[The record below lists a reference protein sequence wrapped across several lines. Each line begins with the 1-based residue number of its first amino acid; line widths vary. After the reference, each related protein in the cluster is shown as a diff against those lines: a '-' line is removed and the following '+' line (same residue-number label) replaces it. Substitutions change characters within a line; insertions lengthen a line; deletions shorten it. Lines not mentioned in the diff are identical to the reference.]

1 MRQTPQSLY
10 KYWPAYFM
18 FLIKVLANRILA
30 SFKVLKRININKCKP
45 TVFSL
50 LFLHYEWHHI
60 TLGCWVMIREQW
72 CWFDELCMKGLL
84 STLPSL
90 GKARL
95 LKAILMCAFV
105 RPLCGPFLTFQT
117 SQIQNPLHRAAFCL
131 CQSLVP
137 EDVTH
142 WFRHVVQCFLCV
154 CLLVFVCLFYMQ
166 EAVNWHL
173 CN

>member
-1 MRQTPQSLY
+1 MASSIST
-10 KYWPAYFM
+10 
-18 FLIKVLANRILA
+18 
-30 SFKVLKRININKCKP
+30 SFKVLKCININKCKP

-84 STLPSL
+84 STLPSFSL

-105 RPLCGPFLTFQT
+105 KPLCGPFWL
-117 SQIQNPLHRAAFCL
+117 SKLQIRKFRVYLHRASFCL
-131 CQSLVP
+131 CQVTCAWGCHSVVSAHSVVYSFVWLILV
-137 EDVTH
+137 VCL
-142 WFRHVVQCFLCV
+142 VFLCRN
-154 CLLVFVCLFYMQ
+154 L
-166 EAVNWHL
+166 NWHL
-173 CN
+173 PSQYLTWQIYS